1 MKAASCRK
9 GTRVVSREVCK
20 DKRACKVS
28 GEGRDPDRGQAGTR
42 LVKIGENWGKKGDRM
57 EEREEGLVRQDER
70 RRMSV

>member
-9 GTRVVSREVCK
+9 GTRVVSRDVCK

-42 LVKIGENWGKKGDRM
+42 LVKIGEHWGEKKAT
-57 EEREEGLVRQDER
+57 EGKGGRKGWSGR
-70 RRMSV
+70 RRGGE